1 MAKTSK
7 DESLVMSLLLLVSER
22 KIIFCRYIATTSY
35 NMAYIFSVGSAQSTF
50 IIAIRDFSTVLS
62 LLFLRY
68 LVRNSWSWIV
78 ERYFSSCKAINL
90 SFPVITL
97 VFIYLRVINSS
108 LIKSLNYFYCIF
120 FFQCN

>member
-97 VFIYLRVINSS
+97 VFIYLSVINSS
-108 LIKSLNYFYCIF
+108 LIKYLNYFYFIF
-120 FFQCN
+120 FFLCD

>member
-62 LLFLRY
+62 SIVFKILGEKLLVLD
-68 LVRNSWSWIV
+68 
-78 ERYFSSCKAINL
+78 CK
-90 SFPVITL
+90 
-97 VFIYLRVINSS
+97 
-108 LIKSLNYFYCIF
+108 KIF
-120 FFQCN
+120 F

>member
-78 ERYFSSCKAINL
+78 KRYFSSCKVINL
-90 SFPVITL
+90 SFPVIAL
-97 VFIYLRVINSS
+97 VFIYFCVINSP

>member
-22 KIIFCRYIATTSY
+22 KIFCRYIATTSY

-62 LLFLRY
+62 SIVFKILGEKLLVLD
-68 LVRNSWSWIV
+68 
-78 ERYFSSCKAINL
+78 CK
-90 SFPVITL
+90 
-97 VFIYLRVINSS
+97 
-108 LIKSLNYFYCIF
+108 KIF
-120 FFQCN
+120 F

>member
-120 FFQCN
+120 FFLCD

>member
-1 MAKTSK
+1 MAKTSY
-7 DESLVMSLLLLVSER
+7 DESSVMSWLLLVSER
-22 KIIFCRYIATTSY
+22 KIISCRHIETTSY

-120 FFQCN
+120 FFLCD